1 MERRSVTSRYH
12 SLNFWI
18 TTNRELKQ
26 NDDGNGNENSEK
38 SDMFMSISK
47 TILLVR
53 RAFLYIS

>member
-1 MERRSVTSRYH
+1 MTSRYH
-12 SLNFWI
+12 SLKFLD
-18 TTNRELKQ
+18 LKQ

-38 SDMFMSISK
+38 SDMFVSVSK